1 MLARACKRDLPGAL
15 SEPRPVNAAV
25 GAAELPELELRSAQQ
40 RERDPEGRK
49 CDDVE
54 DPLVHGGRG
63 SALDHLGQ
71 VLALPVGV
79 ALEGG
84 AVAARQERCEQFAH
98 GRGVASFGQR
108 VTDVPEQCIGH
119 GCGRFGQP
127 GERAEQ
133 DIVQA
138 GPAGPPRG
146 QAQQFAAPGQRRCL
160 LPPGACL
167 GFHQRPGQCRDEHRV
182 VSAQADVGD
191 ADLQCG
197 IALGQARVEVHHP
210 GVQERTGA
218 DHLRHCWAPH

>member
-63 SALDHLGQ
+63 SSLDHLGQ

-84 AVAARQERCEQFAH
+84 AVAARQER
-98 GRGVASFGQR
+98 AS
-108 VTDVPEQCIGH
+108 VSTSA
-119 GCGRFGQP
+119 
-127 GERAEQ
+127 RAS
-133 DIVQA
+133 
-138 GPAGPPRG
+138 
-146 QAQQFAAPGQRRCL
+146 AAMSTASSARR
-160 LPPGACL
+160 
-167 GFHQRPGQCRDEHRV
+167 QT
-182 VSAQADVGD
+182 SAMRISNVG
-191 ADLQCG
+191 
-197 IALGQARVEVHHP
+197 
-210 GVQERTGA
+210 
-218 DHLRHCWAPH
+218 